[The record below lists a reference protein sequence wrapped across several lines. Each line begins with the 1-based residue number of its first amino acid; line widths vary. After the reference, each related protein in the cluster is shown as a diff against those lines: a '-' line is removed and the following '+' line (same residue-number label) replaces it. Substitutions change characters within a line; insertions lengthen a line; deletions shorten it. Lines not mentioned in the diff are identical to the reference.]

1 MEITGIRLLT
11 DPVKKRHDEK
21 TTDQT
26 AKTEI
31 CAENERLREKNAV
44 SVYQDDEYDSYS
56 NIFDNVKTE
65 ITDADRDR
73 LIESLKQLNEGENIE
88 SVVDVEEVIRYF
100 VVHNF
105 VCNYD
110 SYTGMIIHNY
120 YLYEED
126 GQMSMIPWD
135 YNLAFGGFQA
145 ASDASD
151 VINDPIDTPVSGE
164 TTDSR
169 PMLSWIF
176 SGEQYTELYH
186 QYFREFL
193 TEYFDSGYFEE
204 LFDAVTEMI
213 APYAEEDPTAFY
225 TYEEFQNG
233 TQTLKEFCLL
243 RAQSIEG
250 QLSGMIPSD
259 SEGQSEDS
267 SSFVDASGI
276 DLSAMGSMSD
286 MTGGGPENFGDR
298 GSRQT
303 ARNQDGENGPDS
315 GGLPDVGAITD
326 ENGGADIDVSV
337 PPDMAE
343 TTVQSADTADV
354 IKRTISFAEIKTG
367 RDSIGDIFLC

>member
-1 MEITGIRLLT
+1 M
-11 DPVKKRHDEK
+11 
-21 TTDQT
+21 
-26 AKTEI
+26 
-31 CAENERLREKNAV
+31 N
-44 SVYQDDEYDSYS
+44 
-56 NIFDNVKTE
+56 
-65 ITDADRDR
+65 
-73 LIESLKQLNEGENIE
+73 
-88 SVVDVEEVIRYF
+88 
-100 VVHNF
+100 
-105 VCNYD
+105 
-110 SYTGMIIHNY
+110 
-120 YLYEED
+120 
-126 GQMSMIPWD
+126 
-135 YNLAFGGFQA
+135 
-145 ASDASD
+145 
-151 VINDPIDTPVSGE
+151 
-164 TTDSR
+164 
-169 PMLSWIF
+169 
-176 SGEQYTELYH
+176 QYTELYH

-204 LFDAVTEMI
+204 LFDSVTEMI

-326 ENGGADIDVSV
+326 ENGGADIDVSC
-337 PPDMAE
+337 
-343 TTVQSADTADV
+343 SAGYGGNNSSVSGYGRCDQEDHFPLPRSRPA
-354 IKRTISFAEIKTG
+354 

>member
-88 SVVDVEEVIRYF
+88 SCRRDVEEVIRYF

-176 SGEQYTELYH
+176 SDEQYTELYH

-204 LFDAVTEMI
+204 LFDSVTEMI

-233 TQTLKEFCLL
+233 TRDTERILPAE
-243 RAQSIEG
+243 
-250 QLSGMIPSD
+250 
-259 SEGQSEDS
+259 
-267 SSFVDASGI
+267 
-276 DLSAMGSMSD
+276 SAEYRR
-286 MTGGGPENFGDR
+286 TVV
-298 GSRQT
+298 
-303 ARNQDGENGPDS
+303 RN
-315 GGLPDVGAITD
+315 
-326 ENGGADIDVSV
+326 
-337 PPDMAE
+337 
-343 TTVQSADTADV
+343 
-354 IKRTISFAEIKTG
+354 
-367 RDSIGDIFLC
+367 DSIGQ